1 MGSRALAA
9 CAWLGIAALGP
20 AAAYAQRGEPPSEPA
35 DATEADEAQVPPG
48 GIPEGFERVELTDL
62 TYTMR
67 DDTYN
72 AITYDPRDSRIAYVG
87 THQGR
92 VYKTTDRGR
101 TWTESTVIPEQRPL
115 WAAPGTSVFL
125 GAVRVSGGDVASAS
139 LTGVHDS
146 PLAFTYLPSQLRRF
160 TSGTVFDPLVG
171 ESAAA
176 AGGGRAQLGIGLSE
190 RSPRLQLLTATRGRP
205 APSTNRASYVAGRA
219 ARGTAI
225 VNIAA
230 DPTDRRLLFA
240 ATVNGLYKSDNGGD
254 SWARTFAGLTSGER
268 MALRIAI
275 RPGEPK
281 LMILGTASG
290 AYTSSDRGENW
301 VKNGTVGGAV
311 NDVAFDLDPKF
322 VYLATNGGALRS
334 IDGGQTFDRI
344 YYSTFPAENDVRSI
358 SIDPFDAQTVYIGTN
373 RGAYVTHKA
382 RTATGND
389 WIALEGVQSVEAIP
403 IIATCSKHEGHLY
416 AAVTVNLHTINYGAS
431 PPESAVIESWDG
443 GLTWRQLFTGHS
455 DGAIQTMALDPSDP
469 DQLMVAWTTAVHRLE
484 RRADRSTAAVEE
496 FERPPGPT
504 LGELVFAALR
514 YHGLDLEQYTDTIS
528 RGILSTVIPKRL
540 TVVGALR
547 QWQAGGVQD
556 DVQFSADRFRQI
568 YDGREWEVMAFASW
582 DLPER
587 IYSPAAQPMM
597 RQRVAHVNDELRH
610 QITNTVRRAYSE
622 LMRIRATLASTQLDL
637 KTRVFY
643 RLRADQLEAVIDLA
657 SGGYLARW
665 QKKSRRNA
673 R

>member
-20 AAAYAQRGEPPSEPA
+20 AAAYAQRGAPPPEPA
-35 DATEADEAQVPPG
+35 ADDEADEPAG
-48 GIPEGFERVELTDL
+48 GIPAGFERVELTDL

-72 AITYDPRDSRIAYVG
+72 AVTIDSQDSRIAYVG

-92 VYKTTDRGR
+92 VYKTTDAGR

-125 GAVRVSGGDVASAS
+125 GSVRDGGGGVSSVA
-139 LTGVHDS
+139 LTGVHDT
-146 PLAFTYLPSQLRRF
+146 PLDFVHLPSQLRRF
-160 TSGTVFDPLVG
+160 AAGSIFDPLTG
-171 ESAAA
+171 ESIGA
-176 AGGGRAQLGIGLSE
+176 AGGARAQLGVGLSE

-205 APSTNRASYVAGRA
+205 APSTNRVSYVVGRTS
-219 ARGTAI
+219 RGSTI
-225 VNIAA
+225 TNIAA
-230 DPTDRRLLFA
+230 DPVDRKLLFA
-240 ATVNGLYKSDNGGD
+240 ATVNGLYKSENGGD
-254 SWARTFAGLTSGER
+254 SWMRTFAGLTAGER
-268 MALRIAI
+268 LALRIAI

-281 LMILGTASG
+281 LMILGTLSG
-290 AYTSSDRGENW
+290 AYSSTDRGENW

-311 NDVAFDLDPKF
+311 NDVAYDTDTKY
-322 VYLATNGGALRS
+322 VYLATSGGVLRS
-334 IDGGQTFDRI
+334 IDGGQTFDSI
-344 YYSTFPAENDVRSI
+344 YYSTFPAENDVHSVV
-358 SIDPFDAQTVYIGTN
+358 IDPFDPETVYIGTD

-382 RTATGND
+382 RTATRDD
-389 WIALEGVQSVEAIP
+389 WAGLDGVQSVEAVRSV
-403 IIATCSKHEGHLY
+403 AACNKHKGHLY
-416 AAVTVNLHTINYGAS
+416 ASVTVKLPAINYGADA
-431 PPESAVIESWDG
+431 PESAVLESWDAG
-443 GLTWRQLFTGHS
+443 RTWRQLFTGHS
-455 DGAIQTMALDPSDP
+455 DGGVEAYAMDPTDN
-469 DQLMVAWTTAVHRLE
+469 DQIWMAWTTAVHRLE
-484 RRADRSTAAVEE
+484 RRAGRATGTVAD

-514 YHGLDLEQYTDTIS
+514 YHGLDLDEYTDTIS
-528 RGILSTVIPKRL
+528 RGILSTIIPKRL
-540 TVVGALR
+540 TVVGATR

-556 DVQFSADRFRQI
+556 DIQFSADRYRQI
-568 YDGREWEVMAFASW
+568 YDANEWEIMAWASW

-610 QITNTVRRAYSE
+610 QLTNTVRRAYGE
-622 LMRIRATLASTQLDL
+622 LMRIRATLESSELDL
-637 KTRVFY
+637 KTKVFY
-643 RLRADQLEAVIDLA
+643 RLRAEQLEAVIDLA